1 MPDSFLLSKM
11 PDQGFGIF
19 VLPAVFYMGEA
30 ADYLRKM
37 TSFGLYLKQ
46 PAKRVW
52 SERLAR
58 VYPIGSVRTSRTPV
72 SAKFTPVWRRHHLGQ
87 AGAGSDQRAISMA

>member
-30 ADYLRKM
+30 ADCLRKM
-37 TSFGLYLKQ
+37 TSF
-46 PAKRVW
+46 RVVFKPT
-52 SERLAR
+52 R
-58 VYPIGSVRTSRTPV
+58 
-72 SAKFTPVWRRHHLGQ
+72 
-87 AGAGSDQRAISMA
+87 